1 MRNPV
6 RLSLSPPYLVGGSIL
21 AFPPSPIPIV
31 LISVYMTPFSPSNY
45 ATCTTSYTSTSSAVG
60 SRSLGA
66 IVFDTSVLNRNRN
79 KGSKATCD
87 ESI

>member
-1 MRNPV
+1 M
-6 RLSLSPPYLVGGSIL
+6 RLSLSPLYLIGGSIL
-21 AFPPSPIPIV
+21 AFPLSSIPIV

-45 ATCTTSYTSTSSAVG
+45 TTHAISCVSTSSAVG

-79 KGSKATCD
+79 KESKATCN